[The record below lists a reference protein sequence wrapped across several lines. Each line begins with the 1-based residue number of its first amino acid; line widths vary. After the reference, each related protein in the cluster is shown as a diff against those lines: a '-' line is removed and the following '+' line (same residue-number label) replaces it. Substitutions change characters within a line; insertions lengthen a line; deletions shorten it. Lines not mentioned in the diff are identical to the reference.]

1 MLKRLFGT
9 KKDSGE
15 ASDSAEVAREEQ
27 RLEAETKAADAMKS
41 IRENMDMLNQKIKHT
56 QDQIDRDFEEAKKLK
71 MKNKDDPNIKI
82 LLTKVKKG
90 RERIVQYNN
99 VLLQQQ
105 STLATVDDM
114 TFLNEMVAVMEVT
127 KKALDAAYADSG
139 EKLQDLMDDI
149 ADKKLEVENMMGI
162 LTETQSDVEVD
173 DLMDELD
180 NEIAREKE
188 KGLVGLPG
196 EREANNDPLKFP
208 SAPTALPSLP
218 KLPVQQSEEAEL
230 EEMLKGLYIVC

>member
-1 MLKRLFGT
+1 
-9 KKDSGE
+9 
-15 ASDSAEVAREEQ
+15 
-27 RLEAETKAADAMKS
+27 
-41 IRENMDMLNQKIKHT
+41 
-56 QDQIDRDFEEAKKLK
+56 
-71 MKNKDDPNIKI
+71 
-82 LLTKVKKG
+82 
-90 RERIVQYNN
+90 
-99 VLLQQQ
+99 
-105 STLATVDDM
+105 
-114 TFLNEMVAVMEVT
+114 
-127 KKALDAAYADSG
+127 
-139 EKLQDLMDDI
+139 MDDI